1 MGHKDLLPQIN
12 EVTAA
17 RAAELF
23 RALGDASRIQIV
35 SALIDNEINVG
46 ELAKVAGIS
55 ESAASH
61 QLRTLRQ
68 MRLVKTRKQGREV
81 YYSLDDDH
89 ITDLIQRAIDHV
101 VHE

>member
-1 MGHKDLLPQIN
+1 MEMTDLTCLDEI
-12 EVTAA
+12 TAVHV
-17 RAAELF
+17 AELF

-68 MRLVKTRKQGREV
+68 MRLVKTRRQGREV